1 MANLY
6 TEYASYPGR
15 QIRYMVVPRMYAP
28 VFFEGVQSADFAS
41 NANETTHGQFG
52 TKSDV
57 IVARDYQNTSGTFNL
72 KEFNNASYV
81 LRAMMGVDPG
91 KSFMFDASRL
101 EHVDVYG
108 NVFNKARTEVIRSTW
123 LVDFVPSVSESES
136 LDDIQTK
143 DIAYTAIRKLDFE
156 GYQIFCQTFAGDE
169 PNWVPAGGVYDPF
182 KECGQGAP
190 NGAMRFRLKYP
201 ALVDPTYDK
210 VDLTIRG
217 AVHGKE
223 RHELCPIQYAL
234 RVWIDGQVVEDP
246 TKAAIVTST
255 LRETG
260 EPYSVLVLQDPLSGV
275 ATDSSEHIVKV
286 MWLIDGATKVEQ
298 TSVTTA
304 PVMVSANPGLIN
316 AGVNPSWDGKLHVFL
331 SKAVVNTVGGNPDIP
346 PLTDFGLS
354 IGGATEINPVNAYF
368 VDAMELDEATNPGR
382 NPISGSVS
390 AGTIP
395 DTIEKMKSYNILT
408 LEFDSSATSSYTTG
422 KPAALT
428 YRPSS
433 NILKDYDGV
442 ESSQHTVNIPE
453 W

>member
-41 NANETTHGQFG
+41 NANEVNHGQFG

-81 LRAMMGVDPG
+81 LRAMMGVDPS
-91 KSFMFDASRL
+91 KSFLFDASRM

-108 NVFNKARTEVIRSTW
+108 NVYNKARTEVLRSTW

-169 PNWVPAGGVYDPF
+169 PNWIPSGGSYNPF

-190 NGAMRFRLKYP
+190 KGAMRFRLKYP
-201 ALVDPTYDK
+201 ALIDPTYDK
-210 VDLTIRG
+210 VDLTPRG

-234 RVWIDGQVVEDP
+234 RVWIDGQIVEDP
-246 TKAAIVTST
+246 AEAAIVTSVLT
-255 LRETG
+255 GTG
-260 EPYSVLVLQDPLSGV
+260 EPYSTLVLKNPLSGDV
-275 ATDSSEHIVKV
+275 DNPSDNPEHIVKV
-286 MWLIDGATKVEQ
+286 MWLIDGKTKVEQ

-304 PVMVSANPGLIN
+304 PVMVSANAELDTTGTSPT
-316 AGVNPSWDGKLHVFL
+316 WQHKLHVFL
-331 SKAVVNTVGGNPDIP
+331 SKAVVNTIGGNPDMP

-354 IGGATEINPVNAYF
+354 INGAAEVNPTDMYF
-368 VDAMELDEATNPGR
+368 VDSSEAMNS
-382 NPISGSVS
+382 IVS
-390 AGTIP
+390 NAVAGGTIP
-395 DTIEKMKSYNILT
+395 DSIAKMQSYNILT
-408 LEFDSSATSSYTTG
+408 LEFDSGVSYTQG
-422 KPAALT
+422 QEAALS
-428 YRPSS
+428 YKALS
-433 NILKDYDGV
+433 NVLKDYDGMDAT
-442 ESSQHTVNIPE
+442 QHVIQLPV